1 MSPSPLARPAPAATT
16 SPVICVVG
24 GHNSDDYG
32 TSRILLHT
40 PSDFKEQERGFGR
53 TGFHAVKPLLV
64 AGLKLRV
71 AKAQQAFMELA
82 DACEYPIAIIVS
94 AKGQY
99 LMTIAVW
106 AWIYSPS
113 SIPLKS
119 ENNAPLRDVL
129 NGESNDITETG
140 DSWFNCQ
147 KHCLPEKCGCG
158 FQMQYGSI
166 GWSFPGDS
174 SRCIN
179 YDPARKRSIVFIIK
193 NGGYTIRAEI
203 HDGPYNVIKNQNYTG
218 VVGAI
223 NRGEGKCCN
232 CKVKTEEEFK

>member
-99 LMTIAVW
+99 LMTIAVQTLI
-106 AWIYSPS
+106 AFQ
-113 SIPLKS
+113 
-119 ENNAPLRDVL
+119 DVL

-166 GWSFPGDS
+166 GC